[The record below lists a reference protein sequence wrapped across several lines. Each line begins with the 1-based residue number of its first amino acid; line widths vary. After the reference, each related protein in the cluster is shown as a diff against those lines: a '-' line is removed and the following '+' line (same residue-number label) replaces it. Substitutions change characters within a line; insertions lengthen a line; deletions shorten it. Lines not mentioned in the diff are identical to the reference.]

1 MSLKLGVAR
10 LPLVL
15 LAALVLGEILARLFL
30 TSPSVQAFDPAL
42 GYANL
47 PHSHTFQSREGF
59 QRLSLNGLGL
69 NDREIGPKPAS
80 GMRVLFVGDSTT
92 FSAQVARPQNFTSRL
107 EAMTPGLDA
116 VNAGRDALGPQQWA
130 AMLDRLEKP
139 VSPDAVV
146 FVMSRGDAFDLQEAR
161 ATVAHDPAGRPMSVR
176 YAEGHE
182 DGLQKALG
190 PLLRRSALV
199 TYLARRGQ
207 SVLTD
212 TRTGDSWIGRLSRR
226 HGGESAVRRNSAA
239 DELDTARV
247 TPQLADIMRLVTQG
261 RRAAFVYVPAFIYGP
276 DGQMTYEHRSLLE
289 RPAIARAA
297 RLAGATLIDL
307 SPDFEAAYRQTGR
320 PLTGFNTSKLGE
332 GHLNAYGQA
341 VAARALHRRL
351 IPLLTAPTLGAPN

>member
-1 MSLKLGVAR
+1 MSLKRGVAR
-10 LPLVL
+10 LLLVV
-15 LAALVLGEILARLFL
+15 LAALVLGELLARLFL
-30 TSPSVQAFDPAL
+30 TSPSVQSFDPAL

-47 PHSHTFQSREGF
+47 PHSRTFQSREGF
-59 QRLSLNGLGL
+59 QRLALNGLGL
-69 NDREIGPKPAS
+69 NDREIGPKPA
-80 GMRVLFVGDSTT
+80 GGVRVLFVGDSTT
-92 FSAQVARPQNFTSRL
+92 FAAQVARPENFTSRL

-130 AMLDRLEKP
+130 AMLDRLERP
-139 VSPDAVV
+139 VSPDAVM

-161 ATVAHDPAGRPMSVR
+161 ATIAHDPAGRPLSVR

-226 HGGESAVRRNSAA
+226 ARGSAVKRNSAA
-239 DELDTARV
+239 DHLDTAVV
-247 TPQLADIMRLVTQG
+247 TPQLADIMRLVSQG
-261 RRAAFVYVPAFIYGP
+261 RRAVFVYVPSFIYGP
-276 DGQMTYEHRSLLE
+276 NGEMTYEHRSLLE

-297 RLAGATLIDL
+297 RQAGVALIDL

-332 GHLNAYGQA
+332 GHLNPYGHA
-341 VAARALHRRL
+341 VVARALHQRL
-351 IPLLTAPTLGAPN
+351 VPLLPAPASGTPN

>member
-10 LPLVL
+10 LLVVVS
-15 LAALVLGEILARLFL
+15 AALVLGEILARLVL
-30 TSPSVQAFDPAL
+30 TSPSVQTFDPAL

-47 PHSHTFQSREGF
+47 PHSRTFQSREGF
-59 QRLSLNGLGL
+59 QHLILNGLGL
-69 NDREIGPKPAS
+69 NDREIGLKPA
-80 GMRVLFVGDSTT
+80 GGERVLFIGDSTT
-92 FSAQVARPQNFTSRL
+92 FSAQVARPDNFTSRL

-161 ATVAHDPAGRPMSVR
+161 TTIAHDPAGRPLSVR

-182 DGLQKALG
+182 EGLQKALG

-212 TRTGDSWIGRLSRR
+212 TQTGDSWIGRLSR
-226 HGGESAVRRNSAA
+226 HGGGSAVRRNSAA
-239 DELDTARV
+239 DDLDADRV
-247 TPQLADIMRLVTQG
+247 ALQLADIMRLVSQN
-261 RRAAFVYVPAFIYGP
+261 RRAAFVYVPSFIYGP

-289 RPAIARAA
+289 RPVIARAA

-332 GHLNAYGQA
+332 GHLNTYGHTV
-341 VAARALHRRL
+341 VAQALHRRL
-351 IPLLTAPTLGAPN
+351 VPLLGSPAAGAQN